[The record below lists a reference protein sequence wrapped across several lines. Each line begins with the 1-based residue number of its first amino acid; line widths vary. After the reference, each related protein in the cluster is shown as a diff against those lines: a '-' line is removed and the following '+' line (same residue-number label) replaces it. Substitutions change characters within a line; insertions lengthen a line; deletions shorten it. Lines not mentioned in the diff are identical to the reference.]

1 MGPQL
6 EDLAEETGG
15 FVIRKIDIDEWGSD
29 VARQYNIR
37 RLPTLW
43 LYDGDELVSKD
54 TREIIQVL
62 SD

>member
-1 MGPQL
+1 M
-6 EDLAEETGG
+6 EDLAEETGD
-15 FVIRKIDIDEWGSD
+15 FVIRKVDIDKFGSD

-54 TREIIQVL
+54 TREILQTL
-62 SD
+62 SN